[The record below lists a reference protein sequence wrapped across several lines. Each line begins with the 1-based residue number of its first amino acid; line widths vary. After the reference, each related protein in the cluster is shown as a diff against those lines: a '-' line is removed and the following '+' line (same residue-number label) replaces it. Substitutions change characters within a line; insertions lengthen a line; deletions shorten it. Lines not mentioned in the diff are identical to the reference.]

1 MMIEIKNLSF
11 IYNKDT
17 PFEVKALDDISLTI
31 KDNSF
36 IGIIGHTGSGKSTF
50 MQQLNGLLRPTSGT
64 IIIDGVD
71 ITQKDIKLNK
81 LRESV
86 GMVFQYPEYQLFEE
100 TVEKDVAFGPKNLGL
115 SDEEVAMRVKD
126 AIEDVKLDYEWV
138 KDRSPFEL
146 SGGQK
151 RRVAIAGILAM
162 RPKVLILDEPT
173 AGLDPRAR
181 EEILDEIYDI
191 YKKTKITVV
200 LVSHSMEDVFAYA
213 NEIVVLSKGKLI
225 MHKTTDEAVKERDL
239 LKKYDVG
246 VPEITEFMFTLQE
259 KYPGLNPYVKTVEEA
274 REHIHEYFEVKKNV

>member
-1 MMIEIKNLSF
+1 MIEIKNLSF

-71 ITQKDIKLNK
+71 ITQKEIKLNK

-115 SDEEVAMRVKD
+115 SDEEVAIRVKD

-191 YKKTKITVV
+191 YKKTKNTVV
-200 LVSHSMEDVFAYA
+200 LVSHSMEDVFTYA
-213 NEIVVLSKGKLI
+213 NEIVVLSKGRLI
-225 MHKTTDEAVKERDL
+225 MHKTTDEAVKEREL

-274 REHIHEYFEVKKNV
+274 RSHIHEYFEVKKNV

>member
-1 MMIEIKNLSF
+1 MIEIKNLSF

-115 SDEEVAMRVKD
+115 SDEEVSKRVKD

-200 LVSHSMEDVFAYA
+200 LVSHSMEDVFTYA
-213 NEIVVLSKGKLI
+213 NEIVVLSKGRLI
-225 MHKTTDEAVKERDL
+225 MHKTTDEAVKEREL

-274 REHIHEYFEVKKNV
+274 RSHIHEYFEVKKNV

>member
-1 MMIEIKNLSF
+1 MIEIKNLSF

-100 TVEKDVAFGPKNLGL
+100 TVEKDAAFGPKNLGL
-115 SDEEVAMRVKD
+115 SDEEVAIRVKD

-200 LVSHSMEDVFAYA
+200 LVSHSMEDVFTYA
-213 NEIVVLSKGKLI
+213 NEIVVLSKGRLI
-225 MHKTTDEAVKERDL
+225 MHKTTDEAVKEREL

>member
-1 MMIEIKNLSF
+1 MIEIQNLSF
-11 IYNKDT
+11 IYNKNT

-31 KDNSF
+31 KDHSF

-71 ITQKDIKLNK
+71 ITQKEIKLNK

-100 TVEKDVAFGPKNLGL
+100 TVAKDVAFGPKNLGL
-115 SDEEVAMRVKD
+115 SDEEVAIRVKD
-126 AIEDVKLDYEWV
+126 AIEDVKLDYEWI

-181 EEILDEIYDI
+181 EEILNEIYDI
-191 YKKTKITVV
+191 YKKSKITVV
-200 LVSHSMEDVFAYA
+200 LVSHSMEDVFTYA
-213 NEIVVLSKGKLI
+213 NEIVVLSKGRLI
-225 MHKTTDEAVKERDL
+225 MHKTTDEAVKEREL
-239 LKKYDVG
+239 LKKYNVG

-274 REHIHEYFEVKKNV
+274 KKHIEEYFEVKKNV

>member
-1 MMIEIKNLSF
+1 MIEIKNLSF

-115 SDEEVAMRVKD
+115 SDEEVAIRVKD

-200 LVSHSMEDVFAYA
+200 LVSHSMEDVFSYA

-274 REHIHEYFEVKKNV
+274 RSHIHEYFEVKKNV

>member
-1 MMIEIKNLSF
+1 MIEIKNLSF

-17 PFEVKALDDISLTI
+17 PFEVRALDNISMTI

-50 MQQLNGLLRPTSGT
+50 MQQLNGLLRPSEGS

-100 TVEKDVAFGPKNLGL
+100 TVAKDVAFGPKNLGL
-115 SDEEVAMRVKD
+115 SEEEVNERVKA
-126 AIEDVKLDYEWV
+126 AIEDVKLDYEWI

-191 YKKTKITVV
+191 YKRTKITVV

-225 MHKTTDEAVKERDL
+225 MHKTTDEAVKEREL

-274 REHIHEYFEVKKNV
+274 KKNIEEYFEVKKNV

>member
-1 MMIEIKNLSF
+1 MIEIKNLSF

-115 SDEEVAMRVKD
+115 SDEEVSIRVKD

-200 LVSHSMEDVFAYA
+200 LVSHSMEDVFTYA

-225 MHKTTDEAVKERDL
+225 MHKTTDEAVKEREL

-274 REHIHEYFEVKKNV
+274 RSHIHEYFEVKKNV

>member
-1 MMIEIKNLSF
+1 MIEIKNLSF

-115 SDEEVAMRVKD
+115 SDEEVAIRVKD

-200 LVSHSMEDVFAYA
+200 LVSHSMEDVFTYA

-225 MHKTTDEAVKERDL
+225 MHKTTDEAVKEREL

>member
-1 MMIEIKNLSF
+1 MIEIKNLSF

-17 PFEVKALDDISLTI
+17 PFEVKALDDISLII

-115 SDEEVAMRVKD
+115 SDEEVAIRVKD

-191 YKKTKITVV
+191 YKKRLRSLLFWSRTRW
-200 LVSHSMEDVFAYA
+200 
-213 NEIVVLSKGKLI
+213 
-225 MHKTTDEAVKERDL
+225 KTSL
-239 LKKYDVG
+239 L
-246 VPEITEFMFTLQE
+246 M
-259 KYPGLNPYVKTVEEA
+259 
-274 REHIHEYFEVKKNV
+274 RMR

>member
-1 MMIEIKNLSF
+1 MIEIKNLSF

-115 SDEEVAMRVKD
+115 SDEEVVVRVKD

-200 LVSHSMEDVFAYA
+200 LVSHSMEDVFTYA

-225 MHKTTDEAVKERDL
+225 MHKTTDEAVKEREL

-274 REHIHEYFEVKKNV
+274 RSHIHEYFEVKKNV

>member
-1 MMIEIKNLSF
+1 MIEIKNLSF

-71 ITQKDIKLNK
+71 ITQNDIKLNK

-115 SDEEVAMRVKD
+115 SDEEVAVRVKD

-225 MHKTTDEAVKERDL
+225 MHKTTDEAVKERDF

-274 REHIHEYFEVKKNV
+274 RSHIHEYFEVKKNV

>member
-1 MMIEIKNLSF
+1 MIEIKNLSF

-115 SDEEVAMRVKD
+115 SDEEVSIRVKD

-200 LVSHSMEDVFAYA
+200 LVSHSMEDVFTYA
-213 NEIVVLSKGKLI
+213 NEIVVVSKGRLI
-225 MHKTTDEAVKERDL
+225 MHKTTDEAVKEREL

-274 REHIHEYFEVKKNV
+274 RSHIHEYFEVKKNV

>member
-1 MMIEIKNLSF
+1 MIEIKNLSF

-71 ITQKDIKLNK
+71 ITQKEIKLNK

-115 SDEEVAMRVKD
+115 SDEEVAIRVKD

-225 MHKTTDEAVKERDL
+225 IHKTTDEAVKERDL

-274 REHIHEYFEVKKNV
+274 RSHIHEYFEVKKNV

>member
-1 MMIEIKNLSF
+1 MIEIKNLSF

-17 PFEVKALDDISLTI
+17 PFEMKALDDISLTI

-115 SDEEVAMRVKD
+115 SDEEVAIRVKD

-200 LVSHSMEDVFAYA
+200 LVSHSMEDVFTYA
-213 NEIVVLSKGKLI
+213 NEIVVLSKGRLI
-225 MHKTTDEAVKERDL
+225 LHKTTDEAVKEREL

-274 REHIHEYFEVKKNV
+274 RSHIHEYFEVKKNV

>member
-1 MMIEIKNLSF
+1 MIEIKNLSF
-11 IYNKDT
+11 IYNKDM

-115 SDEEVAMRVKD
+115 SDEEVAIRVKD

-200 LVSHSMEDVFAYA
+200 LVSHSMEDVFTYA
-213 NEIVVLSKGKLI
+213 NEIVVLSKGRLI
-225 MHKTTDEAVKERDL
+225 MHKTTDEAVKEREL

-274 REHIHEYFEVKKNV
+274 RSHIHEYFEVKKNV

>member
-1 MMIEIKNLSF
+1 MIEIKNLSF

-115 SDEEVAMRVKD
+115 SDEEVAIRVKD

-151 RRVAIAGILAM
+151 RRVAIAGILAL

-213 NEIVVLSKGKLI
+213 NEIVVLSKGRLI
-225 MHKTTDEAVKERDL
+225 MHKTTDEAVKEREL

-274 REHIHEYFEVKKNV
+274 RSHIHEYFEVKKNV

>member
-1 MMIEIKNLSF
+1 MIEIKNLSF

-213 NEIVVLSKGKLI
+213 NEIVVLSKGRLI
-225 MHKTTDEAVKERDL
+225 MHKTTDEAVKEREL

-274 REHIHEYFEVKKNV
+274 RSHIHEYFEVKKNV

>member
-1 MMIEIKNLSF
+1 MIEIKNLSF

-71 ITQKDIKLNK
+71 ITQKEIKLNK

-115 SDEEVAMRVKD
+115 SDEEVAVRVKD

-200 LVSHSMEDVFAYA
+200 LVSHSMEDVFTYA
-213 NEIVVLSKGKLI
+213 NEIVVLSKGRLI
-225 MHKTTDEAVKERDL
+225 MHKTTDEAVKEREL

-274 REHIHEYFEVKKNV
+274 RNHIHEYFEVKKNV

>member
-1 MMIEIKNLSF
+1 MIEIKNLSF

-17 PFEVKALDDISLTI
+17 PFEVKALDDISLSI

-71 ITQKDIKLNK
+71 ITQKEIKLNK

-115 SDEEVAMRVKD
+115 SDEEVAVRVKD